1 MDIAKDRTGKL
12 AKLGVCR
19 KDAIGLDDF
28 TNLTVVTIHGIGG
41 VDDLTDGHG
50 LLKRTVQQIHKFPLE
65 LLTHLPLGDCR
76 LQVWS

>member
-19 KDAIGLDDF
+19 KDAIGLYDF
-28 TNLTVVTIHGIGG
+28 TNLAVVTIHGIGG

-50 LLKRTVQQIHKFPLE
+50 LLKRTVQ
-65 LLTHLPLGDCR
+65 
-76 LQVWS
+76 